1 MKTNSKPTQSDGNSD
16 DFDLVCARTVAP
28 SIPVPARD
36 WEAHRRAIG
45 TKFPLPITI
54 KTPRAGPGPVGPTR
68 GDLVW
73 VEGTSY
79 LLLVGV
85 LPSRGQAFS
94 KKTLDHT
101 MDLLHGYQP

>member
-1 MKTNSKPTQSDGNSD
+1 MKTNSKPIQSDGNSD

-54 KTPRAGPGPVGPTR
+54 KAPRAGPGPVCLKGKQDQARR
-68 GDLVW
+68 GGRN
-73 VEGTSY
+73 E
-79 LLLVGV
+79 
-85 LPSRGQAFS
+85 
-94 KKTLDHT
+94 
-101 MDLLHGYQP
+101 